1 MRDICIKTITAK
13 NHHRKNLSI
22 LEVINENGMVATAEK
37 KYSYYVSEQN
47 PFNTPAE
54 MSQWLNK
61 QPQGLQKKDRH
72 VCIRKIFDPKTG
84 VGQMVYRVIGSFYV
98 VQNLHVFAV
107 VFMHSIKFD
116 MVARGDKTISSRQT
130 ITE

>member
-1 MRDICIKTITAK
+1 MRDICIKTTTAT

-22 LEVINENGMVATAEK
+22 IEVIDENGMVAKAEK

-54 MSQWLNK
+54 MNAWVSH

-72 VCIRKIFDPKTG
+72 VSIRKIFDPKTG
-84 VGQMVYRVIGSFYV
+84 IGQMIYRVIGSFYV

-116 MVARGDKTISSRQT
+116 MVTQT
-130 ITE
+130 IRHQDIGG

>member
-1 MRDICIKTITAK
+1 MREISIKTTTAS

-22 LEVINENGMVATAEK
+22 VELIDENGMVAKAEK
-37 KYSYYVSEQN
+37 KYSYYVAEQN
-47 PFNTPAE
+47 PFGNTDEITAWANLK
-54 MSQWLNK
+54 SQS
-61 QPQGLQKKDRH
+61 LQKKDRH
-72 VCIRKIFDPKTG
+72 ISIRKIFDPKTG

-116 MVARGDKTISSRQT
+116 MTTQNTRPQVTN
-130 ITE
+130 